1 MSYHKRVFHFIL
13 LSFVRLD
20 ETGDGI
26 GHPMTADVKGD
37 R

>member
-1 MSYHKRVFHFIL
+1 MSYHKRVFHIIL

-20 ETGDGI
+20 EAGDGI
-26 GHPMTADVKGD
+26 GHPMTAEVKGD